1 MGNPRLENV
10 ASQKFRSLL
19 GSHQRLSSAACLL
32 LHRMNVNN
40 NPENDRKVRWADS
53 YTVAKIHKFVQNPET
68 KPFLKLKPLA
78 S

>member
-32 LHRMNVNN
+32 PHRMNVNN
-40 NPENDRKVRWADS
+40 NPENDRKVRCRLTLAQWPK
-53 YTVAKIHKFVQNPET
+53 YTILFKSPS
-68 KPFLKLKPLA
+68 P
-78 S
+78 